1 MKNYLDEKIINNNF
15 LRILNNNFK
24 NTDYTLFEF
33 YPVDNVTDVDLNNLI
48 QTFKSNVLAEF
59 NQHENSKYEII
70 RSHSLIDRNVDS
82 YQLKF
87 ELKNKEYL
95 IDSEIDSKNISL
107 IKIFFKNSHGQVS
120 FGINEVSYTEL
131 FAEKE
136 IELHYTLS
144 KESNSVGVKS
154 ILSDDNIEF
163 KFLKDSK
170 KIIYSH
176 IQVEDYTTRN
186 YADDYQDIDYDNNP
200 EEHDDFQENFYSF
213 FKLSKFINNK
223 SSENLYP
230 ILLDLFFEK
239 STLSEENIDLVK
251 ILHDIDLSDLKK
263 SLTFENKKLRPLKI

>member
-15 LRILNNNFK
+15 LRSLNNNFK
-24 NTDYTLFEF
+24 KFDYTLFEF
-33 YPVDNVTDVDLNNLI
+33 YPVDNVTDFDLNNLI
-48 QTFKSNVLAEF
+48 QTFKSNVFAEF
-59 NQHENSKYEII
+59 NQYDNSKYGII
-70 RSHSLIDRNVDS
+70 RSHSLIDRKMDS

-87 ELKNKEYL
+87 ELENKEHL

-107 IKIFFKNSHGQVS
+107 IKIFFENAHGQVS
-120 FGINEVSYTEL
+120 FGINEVSYSEL
-131 FAEKE
+131 FADKE

-144 KESNSVGVKS
+144 EDSNSVGVKS

-170 KIIYSH
+170 KIIYNH

-186 YADDYQDIDYDNNP
+186 YADDYQDIDYNNNP

-213 FKLSKFINNK
+213 FKLSKFINNE

-239 STLSEENIDLVK
+239 GTLSEVNIDLIK

-263 SLTFENKKLRPLKI
+263 SLTLEHKKLRHLKI